1 MKRAKT
7 SLKTGLVTTIVICW
21 LVPIVIVV
29 TLMGVLLGRSYQQSA
44 QREIRADMESAAE
57 LVQLRLQQAVDDSK
71 QVSYDG
77 VVRSAYREYLQDG
90 YGISLFRAVNDYLS
104 QRLSR
109 DKKYQAVF
117 ITFWSD
123 GIAQSYTLGGSA
135 AGRGVTRLIQEHTPA
150 ILEEMR
156 DADTKIR
163 FFLLDGELYM
173 ARNLLDSSFTAYATV
188 AMLLDP
194 AQIFEPLAELDTPG
208 GVEVALDSCT
218 FLVESGGVL
227 AEQEEQ
233 DGALTGVSYAVS
245 VDGHD
250 LSVTAQTEEYHLW
263 RANPWMGWTVALAAG
278 LVLPFL
284 IAAIALFSRHVSV
297 PMRALIQANVRVR
310 SGERGYQIDQSPPNL
325 EFGRLYVNFNEMS
338 QELKKQFERSLLEQ
352 QASQQAQIK
361 ALQSQISPHF
371 LNNTLEII
379 NWEARMAGNDR
390 VSAMIEALST
400 MLDAAMD
407 RSNQSQILLRNELEY
422 VDAYLYIIRERLGE
436 GVHICKEIDEALLDR
451 TIPRMI
457 LQPIVENAV
466 EHDIAARNSGKLW
479 VRAYSQEGRTVLEV
493 EHEGVLT
500 EADRQSIRELLS
512 GAPAEGPQVGLRNVC
527 QRLRLLYGEEAE
539 LRVEETAA
547 GTILARIG
555 LPPPGNLQHEEAAS

>member
-1 MKRAKT
+1 
-7 SLKTGLVTTIVICW
+7 
-21 LVPIVIVV
+21 
-29 TLMGVLLGRSYQQSA
+29 
-44 QREIRADMESAAE
+44 
-57 LVQLRLQQAVDDSK
+57 
-71 QVSYDG
+71 
-77 VVRSAYREYLQDG
+77 
-90 YGISLFRAVNDYLS
+90 
-104 QRLSR
+104 
-109 DKKYQAVF
+109 
-117 ITFWSD
+117 
-123 GIAQSYTLGGSA
+123 
-135 AGRGVTRLIQEHTPA
+135 
-150 ILEEMR
+150 
-156 DADTKIR
+156 
-163 FFLLDGELYM
+163 
-173 ARNLLDSSFTAYATV
+173 
-188 AMLLDP
+188 
-194 AQIFEPLAELDTPG
+194 
-208 GVEVALDSCT
+208 
-218 FLVESGGVL
+218 
-227 AEQEEQ
+227 
-233 DGALTGVSYAVS
+233 
-245 VDGHD
+245 
-250 LSVTAQTEEYHLW
+250 
-263 RANPWMGWTVALAAG
+263 
-278 LVLPFL
+278 
-284 IAAIALFSRHVSV
+284 
-297 PMRALIQANVRVR
+297 
-310 SGERGYQIDQSPPNL
+310 
-325 EFGRLYVNFNEMS
+325 
-338 QELKKQFERSLLEQ
+338 
-352 QASQQAQIK
+352 
-361 ALQSQISPHF
+361 
-371 LNNTLEII
+371 
-379 NWEARMAGNDR
+379 MAGNDR